1 PPLRGSPAHTAG
13 RACVRSMQRSTSRA
27 PRRSWRAAVSGRR
40 TAAAADRAESCFF
53 FWAAYCLSVCGC
65 ERGLCIFLRCVSF
78 ASVWRPVIR
87 RTRAGASRGARHVV
101 ARDGE
106 RVEIFPG
113 AFQLQCCVVRLH
125 HGAPQSVSG
134 GLLRWTRLRIPVDV
148 LARDPDSSLLPVESV
163 QIAQMSEHDITD
175 FFDGRF
181 LGHGAVAQER
191 GDLTKNPRSALCA
204 AADHQSICAGFF
216 KYVLRFVRRVDVAIG
231 KNGNRD
237 GFLDG

>member
-1 PPLRGSPAHTAG
+1 
-13 RACVRSMQRSTSRA
+13 
-27 PRRSWRAAVSGRR
+27 
-40 TAAAADRAESCFF
+40 
-53 FWAAYCLSVCGC
+53 
-65 ERGLCIFLRCVSF
+65 
-78 ASVWRPVIR
+78 
-87 RTRAGASRGARHVV
+87 
-101 ARDGE
+101 
-106 RVEIFPG
+106 
-113 AFQLQCCVVRLH
+113 

-237 GFLDG
+237 GFLDGADRCVLRGVAEHACPRPAVDRQSLYADFLRHARDGYAVAMFGIPTGAHLE